1 MKVLLFVQT
10 GDERPKVSPTTAIQ
24 RSTLLTGKPG
34 GPGSALPTLVHVRW
48 WLVECENAEA
58 GRATIEH
65 VTLDDNSQ
73 CPINCPC
80 CGGRI
85 LASGGRHA

>member
-1 MKVLLFVQT
+1 MKTLLCVQT

-48 WLVECENAEA
+48 WLVECENPED
-58 GRATIEH
+58 GRAIIIQERVFDGTGIRS
-65 VTLDDNSQ
+65 TL
-73 CPINCPC
+73 
-80 CGGRI
+80 GRI
-85 LASGGRHA
+85 LASGGRDGGK

>member
-1 MKVLLFVQT
+1 MKTLLFVQN
-10 GDERPKVSPTTAIQ
+10 GDARPKCVKSFGDRRHNAMNYFNAI
-24 RSTLLTGKPG
+24 RPRF
-34 GPGSALPTLVHVRW
+34 GSLGQPECG
-48 WLVECENAEA
+48 WLVECANAEA